1 MLLVQILT
9 PKDCK
14 LKAPSLSS
22 VVLIEKTTKF
32 FFILSVIVTCH
43 FFSSFPLFFRPLCRN
58 PTKQE
63 FLQLT
68 PTFPLSERQIK
79 KFRSCLL

>member
-1 MLLVQILT
+1 MF
-9 PKDCK
+9 DG
-14 LKAPSLSS
+14 SS
-22 VVLIEKTTKF
+22 QSIKMYPMIKNAIFIFIFLEEEATK